1 MSSRKRKQDAEEE
14 LQALPSDGSDEE
26 EEATE
31 DFPPLLSH
39 RQISQ
44 LEFAEWQRQRAIAD
58 AKWDAE
64 NGYRYEDSDASEVGE
79 DDAESDVEDEE
90 EEEEEDGEGEAEAP
104 PPAKKQKTT
113 PSKAAAKE
121 PAPADDEEEPEEDD
135 EDEAEADDDAE
146 EPEDADGNEDTAKAS
161 GPAASAK
168 EAKGGK
174 VPKEKSLDEVEAE
187 D

>member
-1 MSSRKRKQDAEEE
+1 MPKRSSKPSLAMEVTKRKSKTDLFSHAAGRFSFQNSS
-14 LQALPSDGSDEE
+14 LQCFALNFLR
-26 EEATE
+26 ATE

-90 EEEEEDGEGEAEAP
+90 EEEEEDGEGEAEGLRFP
-104 PPAKKQKTT
+104 HQPAL
-113 PSKAAAKE
+113 AR
-121 PAPADDEEEPEEDD
+121 
-135 EDEAEADDDAE
+135 
-146 EPEDADGNEDTAKAS
+146 
-161 GPAASAK
+161 
-168 EAKGGK
+168 
-174 VPKEKSLDEVEAE
+174 LD
-187 D
+187 